1 MLDFFYFW
9 GVANKFMAIS
19 KDFFTSSY
27 RTYVLNDFSI
37 VAKAMFYGLEL
48 SGDKTYKLVD
58 KLPVQIN
65 PDSLECIRSS
75 RVVRIGGIEDSIKG
89 RKNKKEPGSNTL
101 RIEAHYNIYDEYNV
115 RTNYGMT
122 GALDDSV
129 SLANEDF
136 TSLPKLQ
143 SYANKEN
150 MFVLFRW
157 GDVNFFGQIES
168 VSCTYDTF
176 SQWGNPLSCRAT
188 ISVEE
193 SAIKESRKDKVCLD
207 CFSEDVSA
215 AMKSYE
221 DTMKVVNS
229 AALVGMDLTS
239 EVSGLVLGGIQ
250 GALR

>member
-1 MLDFFYFW
+1 
-9 GVANKFMAIS
+9 MAIS

-27 RTYVLNDFSI
+27 RTHVLNDFSV
-37 VAKAMFYGLEL
+37 VAKAMFYGLEETV
-48 SGDKTYKLVD
+48 GIDNKPTYKLVD

-65 PDSLECIRSS
+65 PDSLEYIRSS
-75 RVVRIGGIEDSIKG
+75 RVVRMGGIADSIMK
-89 RKNKKEPGSNTL
+89 RKNKKGPGSNTL
-101 RIEAHYNIYDEYNV
+101 RITARYNIYDEYNV

-122 GALDDSV
+122 GAFDDSV

-157 GDVNFFGQIES
+157 GDINFFGQIES
-168 VSCTYDTF
+168 VSCTYDAF
-176 SQWGNPLSCRAT
+176 SQWGNPLACDAT

-207 CFSEDVSA
+207 CFSEDVSG

-229 AALVGMDLTS
+229 AALVGMDLAG